1 MHMPPTTRA
10 DISKPFRERAA
21 ALGLACWRMDASGLV
36 SEQAE
41 LGDLT
46 PVLATPAVQGPV
58 TERSAHWP
66 SMTTPEPDE
75 IFPGA
80 WLLPVV
86 EMRGRRRAGYF
97 AALVLEPGIGAAGVL
112 ADAAAHAGLGVDR
125 LAELLA
131 AAAKYPR
138 ESVPR
143 LSACLNTAAID
154 LTHLADHAVSISGL
168 TGELTSSY
176 ETIDALYSIGRSLT
190 DVSQPAAFISAVCE
204 RLRETLGFGFVL
216 TRFNAEPSLVR
227 VLMDRV
233 IATGDAPLRPEEL
246 RNATAEALL
255 SLDDR
260 TRFRVID
267 WPAMSGGPGGPQVLA
282 HVLTRDQTPVGAIVA
297 GAKTGHDP
305 MISSYDIKL
314 VEAAA
319 ASINSYLDNA
329 ALYAEQQDLFLGV
342 LRALTASIDAKDR
355 YTRGHSER
363 VAMLSCQIA
372 LAAGLTP
379 EQAERIRIAGLVH
392 DVGKIGVPESV
403 LGKQGKLTEAEFGAI
418 KLHPEIGHRILK
430 DIAPLADVLPGVL
443 HHHERWDGQGY
454 PHGIAGASIPLYAR
468 IIAVADTFDAMSSTR
483 SYRSAMPRA
492 TVLAEI
498 ARCAGRQFDP
508 ELAMAFRKV
517 DLSGYDDLVRRHA
530 GDELSIAA

>member
-1 MHMPPTTRA
+1 MPPTTRA

-21 ALGLACWRMDASGLV
+21 ALGLAVWRVDASGRV
-36 SEQAE
+36 SEEAE
-41 LGDLT
+41 LGELT
-46 PVLATPAVQGPV
+46 PVLRAPAIRDRVAEQGA
-58 TERSAHWP
+58 RWP
-66 SMTTPEPDE
+66 SMTAVEPVE
-75 IFPGA
+75 IFPGG
-80 WLLPVV
+80 WLLPVI
-86 EMRGRRRAGYF
+86 EARGRRRAGYF
-97 AALVLEPGIGAAGVL
+97 AALALEPAAREATAFKDAAGQAGIDGARL
-112 ADAAAHAGLGVDR
+112 DAAFAAGAWYSRDCVSRLGAV
-125 LAELLA
+125 
-131 AAAKYPR
+131 
-138 ESVPR
+138 
-143 LSACLNTAAID
+143 LSATARD
-154 LTHLADHAVSISGL
+154 LTQLADHAVSISGL

-204 RLRETLGFGFVL
+204 RLRATLGFGFVL
-216 TRFNAEPSLVR
+216 TRFNAESSLVR

-233 IATGDAPLRPEEL
+233 IATGDAPLAPEEL

-255 SLDDR
+255 SLDSDN
-260 TRFRVID
+260 RFKVID
-267 WPAMSGGPGGPQVLA
+267 WPGPSGGPGGPQVLA
-282 HVLTRDQTPVGAIVA
+282 HVLTRDRTPVGAIVA

-329 ALYAEQQDLFLGV
+329 SLYAEQQDLFLGV

-372 LAAGLTP
+372 LAAGLSP

-392 DVGKIGVPESV
+392 DVGKIGVPEGV
-403 LGKQGKLTEAEFGAI
+403 LGKQGRLTEAEFAAI

-454 PHGIAGASIPLYAR
+454 PYGLSGPNIPLYAR
-468 IIAVADTFDAMSSTR
+468 IIAIADTFDAMSSTR

-498 ARCAGRQFDP
+498 ARCAGLQFDP
-508 ELAMAFRKV
+508 ELAAAFRRV

-530 GDELSIAA
+530 EDVLAIAA